1 MKARSV
7 IFTQQQHQPTIFGF
21 PPILSLLSAGAG
33 TFVYVGCVATGLTSV
48 ALIISTLITV
58 LGLIKAHRL
67 GKADRHVE
75 SVFLTTLKFWGF
87 NSTCRGLT
95 TGAPPERSHQGGRS

>member
-7 IFTQQQHQPTIFGF
+7 IFTHQQFPPSIFGL
-21 PPILSLLSAGAG
+21 PPMLAIGSCAAGAVAYIATVIAG
-33 TFVYVGCVATGLTSV
+33 FVPV
-48 ALIISTLITV
+48 ALIVASLVTV
-58 LGLIKAHRL
+58 IGLVKAYRL